1 MMYWWCLGDDKFILY
16 EKTKFKKK
24 YHLNVTKYKV
34 YKKFIKSHW
43 EVRWEHQMMLAESV
57 VIKWYIYNVKIK
69 IIIHFTQLG
78 RIRNWE
84 NYETGSRMMKVDW

>member
-43 EVRWEHQMMLAESV
+43 EVRASNDVSRIGSSKM
-57 VIKWYIYNVKIK
+57 IYL
-69 IIIHFTQLG
+69 QC
-78 RIRNWE
+78 E
-84 NYETGSRMMKVDW
+84 N